1 MQTFTHQE
9 SVNMKADITSI
20 PTILVV
26 DDEHDIAYSIE
37 FALKQ
42 EGYQAISCHDGRE
55 ALRLIQ
61 TESPDLIILD
71 VLLPG
76 MSGFDVCKE
85 IRSKGNLVPVLMLT
99 AKTTEIDAV
108 IGLELGADDYIPKPA
123 RMKELIARVRT
134 RLRNSIASQANES
147 KNGDDQEPEKIDL
160 GPLHIDMVGRTVL
173 LGDREVELTQREFEL
188 LKTLAINPNR
198 VFSRNQLLEQV
209 WGWSF
214 IGESRT
220 VDVHIRYL
228 REKLEKD
235 PANPDMIKTVRGI
248 GYKLV
253 PLSQDA

>member
-1 MQTFTHQE
+1 MN
-9 SVNMKADITSI
+9 STSKVI
-20 PTILVV
+20 PNAIPKILVV
-26 DDEHDIAYSIE
+26 DDEKDIAYSTE
-37 FALKQ
+37 YALKQ
-42 EGYQAISCHDGRE
+42 EGYQTLTCHDGQE
-55 ALRLIQ
+55 ALRLIES
-61 TESPDLIILD
+61 ESPDLIILD

-76 MSGFDVCKE
+76 MSGFDICKE
-85 IRSKGNLVPVLMLT
+85 IRSSGNKVPILMLT

-134 RLRNSIASQANES
+134 RLRNVPATPTVDS
-147 KNGDDQEPEKIDL
+147 KSGNDQDPEKIDL
-160 GPLHIDMVGRTVL
+160 GLLHMDLVAHTVRL
-173 LGDREVELTQREFEL
+173 ADKEIELTQREFEL

-228 REKLEKD
+228 REKLEVD
-235 PANPDMIKTVRGI
+235 PANPEMIRTVRGI

-253 PLSQDA
+253 PIS

>member
-1 MQTFTHQE
+1 MQTLQLDMTTNQK
-9 SVNMKADITSI
+9 SSQVSI
-20 PTILVV
+20 PRILVV
-26 DDEHDIAYSIE
+26 DDEKDIAYSIE

-42 EGYQAISCHDGRE
+42 EGYQTVPCHDGHE
-55 ALRLIQ
+55 ALNLALEEQ
-61 TESPDLIILD
+61 FDLIILD

-76 MSGFDVCKE
+76 ISGFDICKE
-85 IRSKGNLVPVLMLT
+85 IRNKGIKVPILMLT

-134 RLRNSIASQANES
+134 RLRNSPLNATPDS
-147 KNGDDQEPEKIDL
+147 KSSSDQEPEQIEL
-160 GPLHIDMVGRTVL
+160 GPLSINLISHTVYL
-173 LGDREVELTQREFEL
+173 QGNEIELTQREFEL

-198 VFSRNQLLEQV
+198 VYSRNQLLEQV

-235 PANPDMIKTVRGI
+235 PANPEMIRTVRGI

-253 PLSQDA
+253 PLSA

>member
-1 MQTFTHQE
+1 MQTLTQYE
-9 SVNMKADITSI
+9 MKSDPAAVKT
-20 PTILVV
+20 PLILVV

-42 EGYQAISCHDGRE
+42 EGYQAMSCHDGKE

-61 TESPDLIILD
+61 TESPDLVILD

-85 IRSKGNLVPVLMLT
+85 IRSKGNQVPVLMLT

-134 RLRNSIASQANES
+134 RLRNSLLTAAAES
-147 KNGDDQEPEKIDL
+147 KNSDQEPEKIDL
-160 GPLHIDMVGRTVL
+160 GPLHIDMVGRTVAL
-173 LGDREVELTQREFEL
+173 ADREIELTQREFEL

-253 PLSQDA
+253 PLANPEV